1 MKNKLLEGSLI
12 LIVASLVCKV
22 LGAVYR
28 IPLSNILGAEGI
40 GVYQMIFSVFSL
52 ALIVS
57 SGGVS
62 VTVSHQV
69 AKVLA
74 SGQGSTKAIF
84 LRGFIYSL
92 VSSLVFAVLFL
103 LMGEKIAAFQG
114 NSLGTSGYAA
124 MAICLVFASLIAP
137 FRGLFQG
144 HQNMLPTAISQMI
157 EQIFKLVLGLAFAS
171 YFIKYGLSQGVMG
184 AFLGIV
190 ISEFLA
196 LLFLAINSK
205 KTRVFKVY
213 PTPLKQSFWKTNSVI
228 TLSILVVP
236 LITAIDSFL
245 VVNLLSTYLDR
256 SYATA
261 LYGLQSG
268 IVSSLINFPVVISI
282 SISLAL
288 LPNLSYLLS
297 SSLHLEAKKSLK
309 NVYTALI
316 SIVLP
321 FSIAFFVFAK
331 DIFSL
336 LYPTLDENLLNM
348 AVILLRVSTLEVFFL
363 ALLHV
368 SISALQSLD
377 KAAIGVYVLTITG
390 IIKTVLM
397 AIMVNNPEIN
407 ILGAAWSS
415 VLFYVISAA
424 ITYFIV
430 KKNVA
435 FSLDKKQVA
444 FCLTLNIL
452 LALVFLGVNVY
463 FENILAKICFS
474 GLGVLLVYVLP
485 LYLNNFLNI
494 KAFASNIFRRTKIE

>member
-103 LMGEKIAAFQG
+103 IMGEKIAAFQG

-171 YFIKYGLSQGVMG
+171 YFIKYGLS
-184 AFLGIV
+184 
-190 ISEFLA
+190 
-196 LLFLAINSK
+196 
-205 KTRVFKVY
+205 
-213 PTPLKQSFWKTNSVI
+213 
-228 TLSILVVP
+228 
-236 LITAIDSFL
+236 
-245 VVNLLSTYLDR
+245 
-256 SYATA
+256 
-261 LYGLQSG
+261 
-268 IVSSLINFPVVISI
+268 
-282 SISLAL
+282 
-288 LPNLSYLLS
+288 
-297 SSLHLEAKKSLK
+297 
-309 NVYTALI
+309 
-316 SIVLP
+316 
-321 FSIAFFVFAK
+321 
-331 DIFSL
+331 
-336 LYPTLDENLLNM
+336 
-348 AVILLRVSTLEVFFL
+348 
-363 ALLHV
+363 
-368 SISALQSLD
+368 
-377 KAAIGVYVLTITG
+377 
-390 IIKTVLM
+390 
-397 AIMVNNPEIN
+397 
-407 ILGAAWSS
+407 
-415 VLFYVISAA
+415 
-424 ITYFIV
+424 
-430 KKNVA
+430 
-435 FSLDKKQVA
+435 
-444 FCLTLNIL
+444 
-452 LALVFLGVNVY
+452 
-463 FENILAKICFS
+463 
-474 GLGVLLVYVLP
+474 
-485 LYLNNFLNI
+485 
-494 KAFASNIFRRTKIE
+494 